1 MEKIWRI
8 LFCAII
14 SACSGQKPLDIPSV
28 PPQEEQEQCIPVE
41 RLVFRLNG
49 ELYKS
54 GGANLHDTVKLREE
68 GLRTF
73 EIVGYEPADA
83 APLIIETVNF
93 YRDVYS
99 FNYAGDSIC
108 VLGGSFALPR
118 NHYVS
123 PLGEGFA
130 GFLGKKIPPVRHKGE
145 QEREPEE
152 DPEEELEDEP
162 EEEPEEEPEDELP
175 VVSFYN
181 YVNRTYDETVIDRG
195 NGPETVEWSSIGKY
209 RLYRIEVAVTVPGM
223 KGGQGRKSFFLPFY
237 ELENSVQIMNLQDGV
252 IEIRPGDTIFLQ
264 KLVNAPEEFTQ
275 YEWVK
280 GNATMRFN
288 PLNGDAV
295 ERAYKDM
302 MENPLLTEKGMQY
315 TYSMIH
321 LGRDGELTV
330 ESRWNPEDARANGG
344 AVYTTIPVCV
354 IMMPHGSRQS
364 ESFRRE
370 FLFPDNA
377 VYEVFPMPFFCNT
390 QVKIVY

>member
-1 MEKIWRI
+1 MWKVRLICV
-8 LFCAII
+8 LLSGII
-14 SACSGQKPLDIPSV
+14 SGCSDQKPLDTPPV
-28 PPQEEQEQCIPVE
+28 PPQEEQVQHVPVE
-41 RLVFRLNG
+41 KLVFALNG
-49 ELYKS
+49 ELYVS
-54 GGANLHDTVKLREE
+54 GGANPSDTLKLHEE
-68 GLRTF
+68 GLRTL

-83 APLIIETVNF
+83 ATPTIEAVNF

-99 FNYAGDSIC
+99 FNYSGDSVYI
-108 VLGGSFALPR
+108 LGGSSALPR
-118 NHYVS
+118 NHYIS
-123 PLGEGFA
+123 PVGDGFEV
-130 GFLGKKIPPVRHKGE
+130 FVGKKIPPAVR
-145 QEREPEE
+145 
-152 DPEEELEDEP
+152 
-162 EEEPEEEPEDELP
+162 
-175 VVSFYN
+175 FYN
-181 YVNRTYDETVIDRG
+181 YVNRSYDETTIDRG
-195 NGPETVEWSSIGKY
+195 SGLETVRWSSIGKD
-209 RLYRIEVAVTVPGM
+209 RLYRIEVTV
-223 KGGQGRKSFFLPFY
+223 QGVNRRGEPERKVFSLPFY

-252 IEIRPGDTIFLQ
+252 IEISPGDTIFLQ

-321 LGRDGELTV
+321 LGRDGELAV

-377 VYEVFPMPFFCNT
+377 VYEVFPTPFFCNT